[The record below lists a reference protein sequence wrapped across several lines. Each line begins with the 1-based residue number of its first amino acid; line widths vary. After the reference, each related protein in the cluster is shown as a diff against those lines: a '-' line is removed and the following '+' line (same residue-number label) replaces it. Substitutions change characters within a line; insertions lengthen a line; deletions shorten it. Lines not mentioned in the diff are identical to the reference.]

1 MKKKGFT
8 LVELLA
14 VIAILAILVIMALPA
29 VLKMFTQA
37 RVDTFNNELNT
48 IVRTARQQYLLSGG
62 QATTY
67 SKDSNPLSLTGNSE
81 LNYCITINGQG
92 QIIELKATNG
102 SYKYESNG
110 IVSETSSSDIENAE
124 SGYTL
129 HCTGSSLTY
138 VNRQN
143 EGSITVGDEVA
154 IDTEHFYVIS
164 SDSTNTVLL
173 AKYNLLVGN
182 VFETSDG
189 STWSFTKTLT
199 SSDSGYGLQNEIA
212 KGYYEGGNDYTAT
225 VAFSGKGYWDNA
237 DCVWSGPGSSSTCPG
252 IAGLKSEYANA
263 SHAAGSTSYN
273 SSVFPYVYNSTMSS
287 TAPSYGAYS
296 YSNGGNTWQAAQD
309 NGYTIAY
316 YVEGYVNT
324 LKSLGAPS
332 SITGRLLTYEEA
344 RSLVSSNSS
353 IVYNYSLYWLGSVYG
368 DIDVWYVNSST
379 PSEGWEGYDR
389 FNDGS
394 LYAIEPRSVRPVI
407 EIPTSEMPN

>member
-1 MKKKGFT
+1 MKSKKGFT

-29 VLKMFTQA
+29 VLRMFTQA
-37 RVDTFNNELNT
+37 RIDTFNNELNT

-110 IVSETSSSDIENAE
+110 IVSETSSSDILDAE

-129 HCTGSSLTY
+129 SCTGSSLTY

-143 EGSITVGDEVA
+143 SGSITVGDEVA

-173 AKYNLLVGN
+173 AKYNLLVG
-182 VFETSDG
+182 DI
-189 STWSFTKTLT
+189 FTKNGSNFEFTKALT
-199 SSDSGYGLQNEIA
+199 SSDTGYGLQSESA
-212 KGYYEGGNDYTAT
+212 KGYYSGATDYTGV
-225 VAFSGKGYWDNA
+225 VAFSGEGYWDNA
-237 DCVWSGPGSSSTCPG
+237 EYKCNGTSCSATGT
-252 IAGLKSEYANA
+252 AGLKSEYANA
-263 SHAAGSTSYN
+263 SNVAGKTGTYITPY
-273 SSVFPYVYNSTMSS
+273 PYVYNSSMSS
-287 TAPSYGAYS
+287 VAPTYTYGS
-296 YSNGGNTWQAAQD
+296 MWGRAQD

-332 SITGRLLTYEEA
+332 AITGRLLTNEEA
-344 RSLVSSNSS
+344 SALSSTLKGTWS
-353 IVYNYSLYWLGSVYG
+353 YWLGSAYS
-368 DIDVWYVNSST
+368 NSNVGSVA
-379 PSEGWEGYDR
+379 G
-389 FNDGS
+389 GS
-394 LYAIEPRSVRPVI
+394 LYNVSTFWNDDWAGVRPVI
-407 EIPTSEMPN
+407 EIPTSAL